1 MSQHKKGI
9 YNVKKKETQR
19 KKLRNSSTAAEAVL
33 WTYLKK
39 SQLDGKKFR
48 RQESVGPYIVD
59 FFCPESRVIVELDGA
74 PHFEPGAAEYDAR
87 RTEYMKERGI
97 RVVRFEN
104 KRIYKNVE
112 AVLEEIRSSLVSE
125 DKSE

>member
-1 MSQHKKGI
+1 MSEHKRGI
-9 YNVKKKETQR
+9 HNVKTKEPRR
-19 KKLRNSSTAAEAVL
+19 KELRNSSTAAKAVL
-33 WTYLKK
+33 WTRLKK

-48 RQESVGPYIVD
+48 RH
-59 FFCPESRVIVELDGA
+59 GA
-74 PHFEPGAAEYDAR
+74 PHFGPGAAEYDAR

-104 KRIYKNVE
+104 KRVYRDME
-112 AVLEEIRSSLVSE
+112 SVLEEIRRNLTTE